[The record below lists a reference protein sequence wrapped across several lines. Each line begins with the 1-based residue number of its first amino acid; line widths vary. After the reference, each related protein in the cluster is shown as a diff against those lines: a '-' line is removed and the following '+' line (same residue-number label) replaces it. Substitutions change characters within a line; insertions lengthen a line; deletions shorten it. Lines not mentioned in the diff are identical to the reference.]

1 MSDSIYKIG
10 ANCFYG
16 CKNLRKVKLSNNLKE
31 IEIPKSVQR
40 MSLTAFNKTG
50 IERLEIPYT
59 VHELTDYLEDTDE
72 VSIKEIEVP
81 RILESMVIERVKK
94 RDITIKVL

>member
-16 CKNLRKVKLSNNLKE
+16 CKNLRKVKLSNNLK
-31 IEIPKSVQR
+31 
-40 MSLTAFNKTG
+40 
-50 IERLEIPYT
+50 EIPYT

-81 RILESMVIERVKK
+81 RILESMVRERVKK